1 MTRTEDIIG
10 HLDALL
16 DAPAFADYG
25 PNGLQVPGPAE
36 IATVATG
43 VSASVAL
50 FERAAELGADLVV
63 VHHGL
68 FWQGAPLALDAAAA
82 RRLKLLF
89 VHDIALA
96 AYHLP
101 LDAHLEVGN
110 NALIARALGCEG
122 WTGFGEHR
130 GRTIGVAATFP
141 GDGIDRD
148 ELVTRVRA
156 ACHDREPLVF
166 PAGPDR
172 VRRVGIVSGA
182 GADHVSEAV
191 AAGLDAFVTGEPA
204 ERVMTYAHE
213 HAITFLAAGHYATE
227 TRGVRA
233 LGDDLARRFGI
244 RHEFVDIWNP
254 I

>member
-1 MTRTEDIIG
+1 MARLADVLH

-25 PNGLQVPGPAE
+25 PNGLQVPGPEE
-36 IATVATG
+36 IATVVTG
-43 VSASVAL
+43 VSASAEL
-50 FERAAELGADLVV
+50 FERAAAEGADLVL

-68 FWQGAPLALDAAAA
+68 FWQGAPLALDAVAA
-82 RRLKLLF
+82 RRLRLLF
-89 VHDIALA
+89 EHDMALA

-110 NALIARALGCEG
+110 NALIARGLGCTA

-130 GRTIGVAATFP
+130 GRTIGVAGDLP
-141 GDGIDRD
+141 GEGLSHEDFAERLQAVCH
-148 ELVTRVRA
+148 ERA
-156 ACHDREPLVF
+156 PLVF
-166 PAGPDR
+166 PAGPDP

-182 GADHVSEAV
+182 GADHVVEAV

-204 ERVMTYAHE
+204 ERVMTYARE
-213 HAITFLAAGHYATE
+213 HGITFAAAGHYATE
-227 TRGVRA
+227 THGIRA
-233 LGDDLARRFGI
+233 LGDLLSDRFGV
-244 RHEFVDIWNP
+244 RHVFVDVWNP